1 MEIMTEF
8 HQVIDVSF
16 WIWVNI
22 TFNWIICI
30 TILRQNY
37 LWYVPISIC
46 LLSAHWYNNFFHLK
60 KKNPWLR
67 YILHTIT
74 LHSSTVYR
82 SMDFSIFTGFYNHHH
97 DLIWEHF
104 HHPKMKPHAHQLVP
118 RLPIFLPP
126 SPSHLQPLIY
136 SRSLCLPSLTE
147 HVFKVHS
154 CRSWYQHFTSFSH
167 WIKFHCIEITHFVN
181 PLIHWW
187 AVGLFIL

>member
-1 MEIMTEF
+1 MHRRIEGLECLTVDFRLHRPKIHLPLYAKYHKLVHMMHEEAEDRTAENSVLPLKVKLTF
-8 HQVIDVSF
+8 HQS
-16 WIWVNI
+16 
-22 TFNWIICI
+22 
-30 TILRQNY
+30 
-37 LWYVPISIC
+37 S
-46 LLSAHWYNNFFHLK
+46 LS
-60 KKNPWLR
+60 
-67 YILHTIT
+67 
-74 LHSSTVYR
+74 S
-82 SMDFSIFTGFYNHHH
+82 
-97 DLIWEHF
+97 
-104 HHPKMKPHAHQLVP
+104 
-118 RLPIFLPP
+118 LPIFLPP